1 MKVAMFVFLVLVL
14 GPFRCCFLCVI
25 LVMFVSLC
33 LCFSAPLS
41 VLSLYLSLSQ
51 IMNENYY
58 TNDYIKNIE
67 KFTEYFQSERER
79 VRVRKENESK

>member
-1 MKVAMFVFLVLVL
+1 
-14 GPFRCCFLCVI
+14 
-25 LVMFVSLC
+25 
-33 LCFSAPLS
+33 
-41 VLSLYLSLSQ
+41 
-51 IMNENYY
+51 MNENYY